1 MSEKLQ
7 TMLERIAEQQEANRN
22 ALSNLIERQTQNEAT
37 ITRLLQIMER
47 LAPQVIENTDLSVTW
62 VVMYKSVIWSSW
74 KKVNSPS

>member
-47 LAPQVIENTDLSVTW
+47 LAPQVIENTDLSVT
-62 VVMYKSVIWSSW
+62 
-74 KKVNSPS
+74 